1 MQYIMQPLGGWGA
14 GQAPGGLARLLERA
28 AGWSLKAGWVAG
40 QGCWL
45 VSGGLAGLGWAGLL
59 AGP

>member
-1 MQYIMQPLGGWGA
+1 MQYIMQPLGSWGA

-28 AGWSLKAGWVAG
+28 ARWSLKAGWVAG

-45 VSGGLAGLGWAGLL
+45 VSGGLAGLL